1 MKHNTFARPNIS
13 RVKEEEDTQQRQIIG
28 RVAEKRKEKEEK
40 KHLLAIG
47 HPTLSSVATQYFPL
61 GRSNDDNVWAG
72 ICYAT
77 VQRVPRQTMRV
88 GTVFQLPVVKPIQ
101 MTTK

>member
-1 MKHNTFARPNIS
+1 L
-13 RVKEEEDTQQRQIIG
+13 EGLQ
-28 RVAEKRKEKEEK
+28 EKRKKEREEK

-72 ICYAT
+72 ICNAT

>member
-1 MKHNTFARPNIS
+1 MKHNTFARPDIS
-13 RVKEEEDTQQRQIIG
+13 RVEEEETQQRQIIG
-28 RVAEKRKEKEEK
+28 SRKKETKET

-61 GRSNDDNVWAG
+61 GRSNDDNVWAS
-72 ICYAT
+72 ICNAT

-88 GTVFQLPVVKPIQ
+88 GTVFQLPVVKSIQ
-101 MTTK
+101 VIAK